1 MRAMSSLPARYSNS
15 LSNWG
20 NSVEIFR
27 FSRPVLESSMTRMN
41 IFATSLVVLSVFCCV
56 AFGEPTPLPVA
67 GTGIAGIILIAPAH
81 PGPSKVD
88 VPDTAP
94 LANTAFV
101 VAKGNKTIAS
111 FTTDAQGA
119 FRVILPPGHYTISR
133 KDAAPRIGRFGP
145 FEVDVAEGQIAKVKW
160 TCDSGM
166 R

>member
-1 MRAMSSLPARYSNS
+1 MNKSLIAAA
-15 LSNWG
+15 G
-20 NSVEIFR
+20 V
-27 FSRPVLESSMTRMN
+27 
-41 IFATSLVVLSVFCCV
+41 VVLAVGAGV
-56 AFGEPTPLPVA
+56 GTAQTPASPNP
-67 GTGIAGIILIAPAH
+67 GSGIEGIILIAPAH

-101 VAKGNKTIAS
+101 VAKGNETIGS

-119 FRVILPPGHYTISR
+119 FRIILPPGHYTISR
-133 KDAAPRIGRFGP
+133 KDAAPRVGRFGP